1 VQAVLVRG
9 LRSLRRE
16 HLLLALWRLCFFQ
29 SAALL
34 RLLSLAVQLRADAIM
49 SASFSGAHFAFALSR
64 LLNRPGFWSHQHPV
78 LKPGDANSRIASWLL
93 AKGGMSVVA
102 CSHAVARSLGPS
114 GLRNENVTVITNSV
128 DVYHFQR
135 GLPSFCAQR
144 AAGVGL
150 VAMITPWKGQ
160 HLLIEAVRLL
170 RNRGLT
176 EKSFICHI
184 VGGIHE
190 NRQDDK
196 LYRDA
201 LLQRLTELGLS
212 EQVKFRGKQRN
223 MKAVYENLDIVVS
236 CSIEP
241 EPFGIGIVE
250 AMSMECIV
258 VVPNEG
264 GPAEIVCDGRNGFLF
279 MPRSADDLANKL
291 QYVVENLEALDNIRR
306 AARKSVVDRFSSA
319 TMADDYEAFFSQLL
333 SSAGRRGNRRKPVDH
348 ARPNDI

>member
-1 VQAVLVRG
+1 MENVSLSAYRCTEKIAAFRAAPVLLILSTAEDISGGEIFLLSLVEKVHSWTPVVATPNPELARRCRSLGVQAVLVRG

-114 GLRNENVTVITNSV
+114 GLRNENVTVITKYV
-128 DVYHFQR
+128 DVSHFQR

-150 VAMITPWKGQ
+150 VAMITPWKQ
-160 HLLIEAVRLL
+160 EHLLIGGSAAA
-170 RNRGLT
+170 
-176 EKSFICHI
+176 EKSRPTKNCSSAILSAEFMRIGKMI
-184 VGGIHE
+184 SSIAMP
-190 NRQDDK
+190 
-196 LYRDA
+196 YS
-201 LLQRLTELGLS
+201 QRLTELWFS
-212 EQVKFRGKQRN
+212 QQAKFRGKQRN
-223 MKAVYENLDIVVS
+223 M
-236 CSIEP
+236 
-241 EPFGIGIVE
+241 
-250 AMSMECIV
+250 
-258 VVPNEG
+258 EG
-264 GPAEIVCDGRNGFLF
+264 G
-279 MPRSADDLANKL
+279 
-291 QYVVENLEALDNIRR
+291 
-306 AARKSVVDRFSSA
+306 
-319 TMADDYEAFFSQLL
+319 
-333 SSAGRRGNRRKPVDH
+333 
-348 ARPNDI
+348 